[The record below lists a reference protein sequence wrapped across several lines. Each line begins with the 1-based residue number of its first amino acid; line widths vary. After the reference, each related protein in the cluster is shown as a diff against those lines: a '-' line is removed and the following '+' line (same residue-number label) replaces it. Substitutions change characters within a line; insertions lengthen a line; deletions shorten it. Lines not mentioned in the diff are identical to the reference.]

1 MQPTRKI
8 DYTFTKKTMGIRRP
22 RFPERRLVES
32 LIEAY
37 LESGATQA
45 ECVKWAIECYE
56 ALNLKSREAEDLGDP
71 IPLCDLKLV
80 RRFAVAACRSG
91 AAPFTAATRAVG
103 AFKELG
109 EGREKLHG
117 VLAKEEEREL
127 RRKKGATSRMP
138 R

>member
-1 MQPTRKI
+1 MQPTRRL
-8 DYTFTKKTMGIRRP
+8 DPTFTKKTMGIRRP

-37 LESGATQA
+37 LESGASQS

-56 ALNLKSREAEDLGDP
+56 GLNLKSREAEDLGEP
-71 IPLCDLKLV
+71 IPLSDLKLV

-109 EGREKLHG
+109 EGRERLHG
-117 VLAKEEEREL
+117 ALAKEEEREL